1 MLRDFDY
8 NWQTQKTH
16 SAVRLRKDYTM
27 PAIEHTT
34 TFGRFHPWAMRQM
47 LRSDV
52 LARMLAAGHVP
63 PPIEQLSYRATSE
76 AILHNQASR
85 NGLSISR

>member
-1 MLRDFDY
+1 M
-8 NWQTQKTH
+8 
-16 SAVRLRKDYTM
+16 
-27 PAIEHTT
+27 
-34 TFGRFHPWAMRQM
+34 GMRQM
-47 LRSDV
+47 LRPDV